1 MAIENL
7 LNKDTL
13 WNKLKKY
20 VYLIVFLFIFLI
32 LLTVCCLITNCF
44 ILHKM
49 RIVNL
54 S

>member
-13 WNKLKKY
+13 WNKIKKY
-20 VYLIVFLFIFLI
+20 IYLIVFLFIFLI
-32 LLTVCCLITNCF
+32 LLMICCIVLSCC
-44 ILHKM
+44 ILGKM
-49 RIVNL
+49 YQTT